1 MRTME
6 NFVKTA
12 QKLADT
18 AANPAAVSIVS
29 LDHVTKVYG
38 THKVIDDLCLEVK
51 AGEFLSIIGPSG
63 CGKSTTLRM
72 IGGFLKPTEGEVYL
86 AGKKVTELSAAERYT
101 SMVFQDY
108 ALFPHMTILEN
119 VAFGLK
125 MAGMKKKE
133 REAQAEEVL
142 ALVGLSGYGKRK
154 PSQLSGGQRQRVAL
168 ARSIVMRPSVLLLD
182 EPLGALDAQIRRQM
196 QIELKHIQRSLD
208 QTFIYVTHDQ
218 EEAMTM
224 SDRILL
230 MQAGIIRQCG
240 TPAELYDSPTSVFAA
255 RFLGECSII
264 DGEYDGATVETKTLG
279 KISGRLTAQAFTGP
293 ACICLRPEKLRIAP
307 SNEALTGCDYSYT
320 GTVKTS
326 VYKGLNT
333 RLHVDCRGE
342 SFVCEVMG
350 HCPLQPGD
358 GITLG
363 FSCNDA
369 IIVPY
374 EAVDDSM
381 LISKED

>member
-1 MRTME
+1 ME
-6 NFVKTA
+6 NFVKKT
-12 QKLADT
+12 QKFAGT
-18 AANPAAVSIVS
+18 AAEKSAAVPIVS

-51 AGEFLSIIGPSG
+51 EGEFLSIIGPSG

-72 IGGFLKPTEGEVYL
+72 IGGFLKPTEGDVYL
-86 AGKKVTELSAAERYT
+86 GGEKVTERSAAERDT

-108 ALFPHMTILEN
+108 ALFPHMSVLDN
-119 VAFGLK
+119 VTFGLK
-125 MAGMKKKE
+125 MAHVAKKE
-133 REAQAEEVL
+133 RYERGEEAL
-142 ALVGLSGYGKRK
+142 SLVGLAGFGKRK

-168 ARSIVMRPSVLLLD
+168 ARSIVMRPRVLLLD
-182 EPLGALDAQIRRQM
+182 EPLGALDAQIRRAM
-196 QIELKHIQRSLD
+196 QIELKHLQRSLD

-230 MQAGIIRQCG
+230 MQAGVIRQCG

-264 DGEYDGATVETKTLG
+264 DGDYDGKAVATRTLG
-279 KISGRLTAQAFTGP
+279 AVEGRLTAKPFTGP
-293 ACICLRPEKLRIAP
+293 ACICLRPEKIAVVP
-307 SNEALTGCDYSYT
+307 ADAPVVGDYAFSGQVT
-320 GTVKTS
+320 AT

-333 RLHVDCRGE
+333 RLHVNCAGE

-350 HCPLQPGD
+350 HSPLAIGD
-358 GITLG
+358 AVALC
-363 FSCNDA
+363 FHKADA

-374 EAVDDSM
+374 EEVDVSM
-381 LISKED
+381 LVSRED